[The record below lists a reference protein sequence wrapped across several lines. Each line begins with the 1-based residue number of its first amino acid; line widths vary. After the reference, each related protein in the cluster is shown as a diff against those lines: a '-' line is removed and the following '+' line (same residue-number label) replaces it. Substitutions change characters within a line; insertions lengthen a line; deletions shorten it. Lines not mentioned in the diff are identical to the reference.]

1 MSAAPLC
8 ALRRAL
14 TAGRAQGCPLIG
26 ADVARAASGTPL
38 PPPDASRF
46 RLEPPSGA
54 AAEDVGAW
62 AAAVANAKAQLEH
75 QALRIQNL
83 ELLTKYGANAWLA
96 HTRAA
101 DAALAAGKAQ
111 LAALEAATAELHK
124 TRKVQQQAAGAE
136 LAAVERQWRA
146 AVAKCAEIEA
156 ACVALE
162 AQAPQNGDAHAM
174 EQA

>member
-1 MSAAPLC
+1 M
-8 ALRRAL
+8 
-14 TAGRAQGCPLIG
+14 AGRAQGCPLIG

-83 ELLTKYGANAWLA
+83 ELLTKYGASAWLA